1 MRVGAHVAAVV
12 TIRVDTGV
20 GLVQEVGVVRTI
32 GLGGRAICSTEGSR
46 VSAVGGTASSIVAR
60 ASVCVS
66 AEVVGSAVVSIR
78 VNARVSSVGRSGVVR
93 SVSALGLRRLVG
105 VESLLDLV
113 DERRH
118 DEELMLLWG
127 VVFGMKVLCKL

>member
-1 MRVGAHVAAVV
+1 MGVGTHVAAVV

-46 VSAVGGTASSIVAR
+46 VSAVGCTSGSVVAR

-78 VNARVSSVGRSGVVR
+78 VNARVSSVGRSGVVM
-93 SVSALGLRRLVG
+93 SVSALGLRGLVG

-127 VVFGMKVLCKL
+127 VVFVLRVLCRL